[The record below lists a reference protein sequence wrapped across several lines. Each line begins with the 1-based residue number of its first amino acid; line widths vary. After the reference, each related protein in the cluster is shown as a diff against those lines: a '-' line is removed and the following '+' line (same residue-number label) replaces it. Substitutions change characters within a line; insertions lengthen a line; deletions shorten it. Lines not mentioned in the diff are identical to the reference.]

1 MLVRFTVEN
10 YLSFRERVELSMV
23 ASKKVRGHPEHVVKP
38 SSSSGITLLKLAA
51 LYGANASGKSNLI
64 KATSMAQTLVLR
76 PVEVERTI
84 PVVPFKLDAAC
95 RDKPSRFESEIKV
108 KNYSTGV

>member
-23 ASKKVRGHPEHVVKP
+23 ASKKVRRHPEHVVKP
-38 SSSSGITLLKLAA
+38 SSSSGIPLLKLAV

-64 KATSMAQTLVLR
+64 TAMSMAKTWFFFR
-76 PVEVERTI
+76 PKWAVQSHTFRSNLTPVAERTGS
-84 PVVPFKLDAAC
+84 V
-95 RDKPSRFESEIKV
+95 
-108 KNYSTGV
+108 